1 MKYLICFAAALFLL
15 TGLALAD
22 STAVSPTD
30 SIKSDS
36 SQSATSGQ
44 TSADDKPI
52 YPLSP
57 ERQALRTNY
66 ARFGNIWRFADF
78 FISVIIFCLFLFTGF
93 SARLR
98 DLAKAWKYQFLILWL
113 YLILFLGILYVVSFP
128 FDYYRNFV
136 VESDYGFMNQSFGGW
151 LMDGLKSLGLSMLFG
166 IIPAF
171 FLYFVIERFKRWW
184 LVFSIGAIPV
194 IVFFVVITPVVIS
207 PLFNKFEPLKDKVL
221 ESELLSLAS
230 KAGIE
235 GSKVFEVDASKQS
248 SKINAYVT
256 GLFNTKR
263 IVLYDTII
271 KGFTHDEIKFVMGH
285 EMGHYVLHDVWS
297 GLAIFWVLLTFLLWL
312 ADKTIHGIIQKYRTK
327 FKFERLGDIASLPLV
342 MLFLTVMM
350 FFMQPIQNTVSRMME
365 HRADKFGMNISEV
378 PGETAAIA
386 FDKLA
391 AYNLSDPDPSDIVE
405 FWFYSHP
412 ALKKRMEFVR
422 TYKPE

>member
-1 MKYLICFAAALFLL
+1 
-15 TGLALAD
+15 
-22 STAVSPTD
+22 V
-30 SIKSDS
+30 
-36 SQSATSGQ
+36 
-44 TSADDKPI
+44 
-52 YPLSP
+52 
-57 ERQALRTNY
+57 
-66 ARFGNIWRFADF
+66 
-78 FISVIIFCLFLFTGF
+78 
-93 SARLR
+93 
-98 DLAKAWKYQFLILWL
+98 LWL
-113 YLILFLGILYVVSFP
+113 YLAAFTIIMYIVSFP
-128 FDYYRNFV
+128 FDYYRNFM
-136 VESDYGFMNQSFGGW
+136 VESDYGFMNQSFMGW
-151 LMDGLKSLGLSMLFG
+151 LGEDLMSLGLSVVLG

-184 LVFSIGAIPV
+184 LVFSLGAIPV
-194 IVFFVVITPVVIS
+194 MVFFVVVSPVVIA
-207 PLFNKFEPLKDKVL
+207 PLYNNFEPLKDTVL

-297 GLAIFWVLLTFLLWL
+297 GLGLFWVLLTFLLWL
-312 ADKTIHGIIQKYRTK
+312 ADKTIHGIIQKYRSK
-327 FKFERLGDIASLPLV
+327 FKFERLGDIASLPLI

-350 FFMQPIQNTVSRMME
+350 FVMQPVQNTFSRALE
-365 HRADKFGMNISEV
+365 HRADKFGMNISGV
-378 PGETAAIA
+378 SGETAAIA